1 MGSTLNILPFRPLFS
16 LPLEVWKILDLF
28 GPEDYA
34 ISMSSECLCPVSM
47 ATKIKNEKKGSS
59 SQLLRCL
66 GAEEFLVHL
75 FSQGGWSK
83 DPVSHSGDSHELS
96 NSDSS
101 QAGPAQL
108 LPGTPCSRGAV
119 TPLP

>member
-1 MGSTLNILPFRPLFS
+1 MR
-16 LPLEVWKILDLF
+16 
-28 GPEDYA
+28 
-34 ISMSSECLCPVSM
+34 MSSECLCPVST

-59 SQLLRCL
+59 SQLLSCL

-83 DPVSHSGDSHELS
+83 DRISHSGDSRELS
-96 NSDSS
+96 NSESS